1 MGTTDNGKGYVGR
14 RERGRQGER
23 EREGELGSKFK
34 GGAKM
39 EARDP
44 SSESRCVRV
53 PRHPL
58 KLE

>member
-1 MGTTDNGKGYVGR
+1 MGR
-14 RERGRQGER
+14 REKGRRER
-23 EREGELGSKFK
+23 EREGGSKFK

>member
-1 MGTTDNGKGYVGR
+1 MGNHGQRKGLRGKK
-14 RERGRQGER
+14 REREERER
-23 EREGELGSKFK
+23 EREGGSKFK